1 MAVSLQEAYF
11 IRVDGQAKAW
21 SPQVETIDGRK
32 YVLLDPYQDKG
43 FSQFVWGD
51 KRWKR
56 STGLNELKT
65 VRMDAIKE
73 AVLQTEGGGASN
85 VGGNLGQFRHESS
98 YKKRLGA
105 KRMSVLM
112 DNFLSETSAM
122 PIKYPAVPE
131 LGLCETVV
139 WTSFRKDK
147 CSARDALC
155 IEATVEGL
163 QYMRTFFRG
172 RVTDQ
177 KRKADEPSPGKGIYW
192 HRSRKGW
199 VVDHGR
205 AKVSV
210 PSSSGLARKK
220 TKTRFF
226 CGKSAAIRYTE
237 GGDTIE
243 SDSDSHYEAPENG
256 VVVDEGEPSQTPE
269 RNVEFDEGEHAEVC
283 QNDLD

>member
-11 IRVDGQAKAW
+11 IRVDGQGKAW

-32 YVLLDPYQDKG
+32 YVLLDPYHDQG
-43 FSQFVWGD
+43 FSQFVWGV

-65 VRMDAIKE
+65 VRMDAIKG
-73 AVLQTEGGGASN
+73 AVLQTEGGDASN
-85 VGGNLGQFRHESS
+85 VGGNLGHFRQESS

-112 DNFLSETSAM
+112 DKFLSETSAM

-139 WTSFRKDK
+139 WTSFRKEK

-155 IEATVEGL
+155 IEATAEGL

-172 RVTDQ
+172 RATDE
-177 KRKADEPSPGKGIYW
+177 KRKAAEPSPGKGIYW

-205 AKVSV
+205 ANVS
-210 PSSSGLARKK
+210 ARKK

-243 SDSDSHYEAPENG
+243 SDSDSHSEAPENG

-269 RNVEFDEGEHAEVC
+269 KNVEFEEGEHTEVC